1 MRTWIVAGSLL
12 GLSMVVWGCASI
24 VGKSAYPVAIT
35 SQPDQADI
43 SITDESGKTIF
54 TGKTPTT
61 VTLNTKAGYFS
72 GKDYT
77 VTFTKPGYAKH
88 TAHIRR
94 GVSGWYIAGNLV
106 FGGLIGWLIVDPL
119 TGAMWTLDEQT
130 TATLSPQTSLQDSPA
145 TLQVVL
151 LDVVPDSLRA
161 RMIKVR
167 EPVTPGSE

>member
-1 MRTWIVAGSLL
+1 MRTLVVAGSLL
-12 GLSMVVWGCASI
+12 GLSLGVWGCASI
-24 VGKSAYPVAIT
+24 VGKSAYPVAIS
-35 SQPDQADI
+35 SQPDQAEI

-77 VTFTKPGYAKH
+77 VTFTKPGYAKQM
-88 TAHIRR
+88 AQIQR
-94 GVSGWYIAGNLV
+94 GVSGWYIAGNLF
-106 FGGLIGWLIVDPL
+106 FGGLVGWLIVDPL

-130 TATLSPQTSLQDSPA
+130 TATLSPQTSRQDSTA

-151 LDVVPDSLRA
+151 LDVVPDSLRSK
-161 RMIKVR
+161 IVR
-167 EPVTPGSE
+167 IQ

>member
-1 MRTWIVAGSLL
+1 MRTLVVAGSLL
-12 GLSMVVWGCASI
+12 GLSLVVWGCASI
-24 VGKSAYPVAIT
+24 VSKTAYPVAIS

-43 SITDESGKTIF
+43 AITDETGKTIF

-77 VTFTKPGYAKH
+77 VTFTKPGYATH
-88 TAHIRR
+88 TAQIRR
-94 GVSGWYIAGNLV
+94 GVSGWYIAGNLF
-106 FGGLIGWLIVDPL
+106 FGGIIGWLIVDPL

-130 TATLSPQTSLQDSPA
+130 TATLSPQTSLQNSAA

-151 LDVVPDSLRA
+151 LNVVPDSLRSK
-161 RMIKVR
+161 MVR
-167 EPVTPGSE
+167 IQ